1 MPEEQDNVRRIWK
14 TEIPRFFEEGML
26 KQSWKYRL
34 KDEHRSEE
42 WYELTPVSYTHLDV
56 YKRQLYGR
64 KKYKSVKEAKE
75 YAEEILHFTGLY
87 ERKDWLCLLYT
98 SMASFLSVRCSS

>member
-1 MPEEQDNVRRIWK
+1 MRRIWK

-42 WYELTPVSYTHLDV
+42 WYELTLLRVDIATSPPPQGIAAVAA
-56 YKRQLYGR
+56 YGTLAAGGGFRR
-64 KKYKSVKEAKE
+64 KQAP
-75 YAEEILHFTGLY
+75 
-87 ERKDWLCLLYT
+87 
-98 SMASFLSVRCSS
+98 

>member
-1 MPEEQDNVRRIWK
+1 MAECCINDLVVPEEQDNVRRIWK

-42 WYELTPVSYTHLDV
+42 WYELTLLRGGHRTSPPPQGIAAVAA
-56 YKRQLYGR
+56 YGTPCSR
-64 KKYKSVKEAKE
+64 RRIQTK
-75 YAEEILHFTGLY
+75 TG
-87 ERKDWLCLLYT
+87 
-98 SMASFLSVRCSS
+98 SVRTAGFFMLTY

>member
-1 MPEEQDNVRRIWK
+1 MAECYINDLVVPEEQDNVRRIWK

-42 WYELTPVSYTHLDV
+42 WYELTLLRVDIEHPAAARHCCCGGIWNPCSRRRIQT
-56 YKRQLYGR
+56 K
-64 KKYKSVKEAKE
+64 
-75 YAEEILHFTGLY
+75 TG
-87 ERKDWLCLLYT
+87 
-98 SMASFLSVRCSS
+98 SVRTAGFFITY